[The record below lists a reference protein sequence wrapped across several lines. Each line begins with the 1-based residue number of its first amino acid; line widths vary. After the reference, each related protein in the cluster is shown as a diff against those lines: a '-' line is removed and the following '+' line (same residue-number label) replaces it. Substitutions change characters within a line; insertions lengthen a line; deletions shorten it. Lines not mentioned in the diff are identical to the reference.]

1 MRETRWEDPSTSQ
14 IKSTTMKLMGSII
27 AWWINPEKLNNS
39 DHNLQSTTEPELK
52 KLSTPL
58 SPDNKPSKS
67 KTQESPV
74 KTWDTLKSE
83 NWRDPLTCKT
93 NPTTTKFPDYWS
105 TTPENNKPLTT
116 GEDKLLSMTEP
127 ESRNLLTP
135 TSTDNVPTT
144 RLNPDASRESLMTT
158 PETLKEILDRVKLM
172 NWEEVWKSNKSAT
185 TQPWAT

>member
-1 MRETRWEDPSTSQ
+1 MRETRWEDPSTSPT
-14 IKSTTMKLMGSII
+14 KSTTVKLMDSKT
-27 AWWINPEKLNNS
+27 ACSINPEKLNNS
-39 DHNLQSTTEPELK
+39 DHNLKSTTEPELK

-93 NPTTTKFPDYWS
+93 NPTTIKLPDYWS
-105 TTPENNKPLTT
+105 TTPENNKRPPT
-116 GEDKLLSMTEP
+116 GEDKLLLMTEP
-127 ESRNLLTP
+127 ESKNPLTP

-144 RLNPDASRESLMTT
+144 RLNPDKLRELPLTM
-158 PETLKEILDRVKLM
+158 PETLETLKLM